1 MRDMTMQNKTLEYGF
16 FLTLVL
22 VATIAF
28 GLLIQ
33 DFLQPLFWATIL
45 AILFHPS
52 YRYGLRMLGSY
63 PSLVASLTLVMIVLI
78 VILPL
83 SLVGLA
89 ITREAADLY
98 VRIEANEIDVQMP
111 LRFLR
116 DTLPS
121 VTAYLDQFGV
131 DAQRLQQGLSNVTV
145 TASQWLASKA
155 FNIGQDALHFG
166 VMFCLMLYLLFFF
179 LRDGACLVRAL
190 MRLLPLGDERER
202 RLFTRFAE
210 VSRATIKGT
219 LVIAL
224 IQGAFGSLIFW
235 LLGINAAI
243 LWGVVMA
250 LLSLLPALGAALI
263 WMPAALIFLA
273 NGAVV
278 KGLILIGVGSLVI
291 GLVDNFLRPMLV
303 GRDTRMPDYVVL
315 LATLGGLSV
324 LGMSG
329 LVIGPIIAALCLT
342 VWEMFEQEH
351 RNQEGSRNVDDE
363 VEPVV
368 TE

>member
-1 MRDMTMQNKTLEYGF
+1 MQNKTLEYVF

-45 AILFHPS
+45 AVLFHPS
-52 YRYGLRMLGSY
+52 YRYGLRVLGSY
-63 PSLVASLTLVMIVLI
+63 PSLVASLTLVMIILI

-83 SLVGLA
+83 SLIGLA
-89 ITREAADLY
+89 ITQEAADLY
-98 VRIEANEIDVQMP
+98 ARIDANEIDVQKP
-111 LRFLR
+111 LQFLR

-121 VTAYLDQFGV
+121 VTAYFDQFGV
-131 DAQRLQQGLSNVTV
+131 DVQRLQQGLSNVAV
-145 TASQWLASKA
+145 TASQWLASQA
-155 FNIGQDALHFG
+155 FNIGQDALRFG

-179 LRDGACLVRAL
+179 LRDGAQLVRAL
-190 MRLLPLGDERER
+190 IRLLPLGDERER

-224 IQGAFGSLIFW
+224 IQGAFGGLIFW
-235 LLGINAAI
+235 ILGINAAI

-250 LLSLLPALGAALI
+250 LLSLLPALGSALI
-263 WMPAALIFLA
+263 WGPAALIFFA

-278 KGLILIGVGSLVI
+278 KGLILIGVGSLII
-291 GLVDNFLRPMLV
+291 GLVDNVLRPMLV

-315 LATLGGLSV
+315 LATLGGLTAF
-324 LGMSG
+324 GMSG

-351 RNQEGSRNVDDE
+351 RNQDRSRNVDDE

>member
-1 MRDMTMQNKTLEYGF
+1 MQNKTLEYGF

-22 VATIAF
+22 MATIAF
-28 GLLIQ
+28 GLLVQ

-52 YRYGLRMLGSY
+52 YRYGLRILGSY
-63 PSLVASLTLVMIVLI
+63 PSLVAGLTLVMIVLI

-98 VRIEANEIDVQMP
+98 ARIEANEIDVQKP

-155 FNIGQDALHFG
+155 FNIGQDALRFG

-179 LRDGACLVRAL
+179 LRDGAELVRAL
-190 MRLLPLGDERER
+190 MRLLPLGDEREQ

-210 VSRATIKGT
+210 VARATIKGT

-224 IQGAFGSLIFW
+224 IQGAFGGLIFW
-235 LLGINAAI
+235 LLGISAAI
-243 LWGVVMA
+243 LWGAVMA
-250 LLSLLPALGAALI
+250 LLSLLPALGSALVWI
-263 WMPAALIFLA
+263 PAALIFFA

-291 GLVDNFLRPMLV
+291 SLVDNVLRPILV

-315 LATLGGLSV
+315 LATLGGLTV

-342 VWEMFEQEH
+342 VWGMFEQEH
-351 RNQEGSRNVDDE
+351 RHQDVSRNVDDE